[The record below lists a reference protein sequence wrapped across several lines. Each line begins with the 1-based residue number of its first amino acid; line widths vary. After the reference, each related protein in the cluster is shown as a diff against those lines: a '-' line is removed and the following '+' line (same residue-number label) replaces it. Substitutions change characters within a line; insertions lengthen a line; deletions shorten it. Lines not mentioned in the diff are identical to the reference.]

1 MPGLTRRFVLD
12 VAQRVGIEAK
22 EADLTLTELYTAEE
36 AFTTGTM
43 GALAH
48 VIEADGRRIGN
59 GDKGAITQRMQQAYE
74 ELILETATPLPF

>member
-1 MPGLTRRFVLD
+1 M
-12 VAQRVGIEAK
+12 AQRVGIDAR
-22 EADLTLTELYTAEE
+22 EADLTLTELYTADE

-48 VIEADGRRIGN
+48 VIEADGRRVGD
-59 GDKGAITQRMQQAYE
+59 GDKGPITQRMQRAYE